1 MKMMKKLLVV
11 LLVAVMPALTY
22 AQPNNRLLRQRLE
35 IVELDNEDAV
45 GWHDTSVEVFSIAG
59 EEGYWLSLGHPGI
72 GTDIVQLD
80 FDPVY
85 ELFIPLGNTLV
96 EAQEKMQEIKAFF
109 KSARKSSMQ
118 IEGCLSAI
126 LPNPEQL
133 EPVTVTVRRYLTSR
147 LLEFSVPRGGL
158 VRASYISKNEFGSLL
173 VGVKIHRK
181 LHPKQQ

>member
-11 LLVAVMPALTY
+11 LLVAAMPALTY

-45 GWHDTSVEVFSIAG
+45 GWHDTSVEVFGIAG

-85 ELFIPLGNTLV
+85 ELFIPLGNTLA